1 MTVKNLGLLR
11 GHLFGLSQRALV
23 ANLDIELP
31 EALDFDAVDRQLG
44 EAFEMTVS
52 APRGAPALLSDRRL
66 RPVAAYASRIGQLA
80 NVLLQDIRVPVFDP
94 PYIDAIAASRSAGE
108 QTSCSVRLALPR
120 IEAIPVEVFRSACE
134 MAVQVLQAIA
144 RPHLSDEALQD
155 LFDRIQTE
163 FSDRCS
169 PQIPGARSTV
179 PILEGAHRAGIP
191 FRHLGMG
198 IYRLGWGERSLL
210 VNRSA
215 NQLDSFVGAGLAQNK
230 HLTSR
235 VLAAAGFPTIENFL
249 VPTGEHACE
258 RAERIGYPV
267 VIKPADRDRGEGVT
281 TFIDSRESVQAAFD
295 KAAECS
301 PNVLIEKHVPGI
313 CHRISVAHG
322 RLLFVV
328 RRMPRSV
335 QGDGARSIAEL
346 IDDANAALQRKAIA
360 KRLPALPKDALAE
373 SVLQARGCSFDTVPA
388 AGEIVYLRDKQSTLW
403 GGTPEV
409 LTAQAHPD
417 NIRLA
422 LDVARH
428 LGLDSMGLDLMTE
441 DIGVPWH
448 ANDARINEVNA
459 APVLGRTHA
468 YQREGVTTLLDA
480 LFPDNA
486 GRIPVELV
494 VARRVSPALRKAL
507 EGRLREFGEGAVLA
521 TELETIDHRGSS
533 WPLMAGGSLFD
544 RVTALLEHTDLRKL
558 IVVVGDDQF
567 LRHGFPVDRFTA
579 VHRHD
584 ARSERLVQ
592 LNDNGA
598 AWTTDRL
605 RVAVAG
611 LLSG

>member
-1 MTVKNLGLLR
+1 MIVRNLGVLP
-11 GHLFGLSQRALV
+11 GHLFGLSQRVLIAD
-23 ANLDIELP
+23 LDIELP
-31 EALDFDAVDRQLG
+31 EALDFAAIDRRLG

-52 APRGAPALLSDRRL
+52 APKGAPGLLSDRRL
-66 RPVAAYASRIGQLA
+66 APVVAYVSRLGQLA
-80 NVLLQDIRVPVFDP
+80 NVLLQDIRVPTFDP
-94 PYIDAIAASRSAGE
+94 GYIDAIAPLQSTGKRGA
-108 QTSCSVRLALPR
+108 CSVRLAMPR
-120 IEAIPVEVFRSACE
+120 IEGIPSDVFRSACE
-134 MAVQVLQAIA
+134 MAERALQAIA
-144 RPHLSDEALQD
+144 RPHLFDEALQD

-235 VLAAAGFPTIENFL
+235 VLAAAGFPTIENFP
-249 VPTGEHACE
+249 VATAEQAWQ
-258 RAERIGYPV
+258 RAERIGCPV

-281 TFIDSRESVQAAFD
+281 TFLHSRESVLAAFD
-295 KAAECS
+295 KAAEYS
-301 PNVLIEKHVPGI
+301 RNVLVEKHVPGI

-335 QGDGARSIAEL
+335 QGDGSRSIAEL
-346 IDDANAALQRKAIA
+346 IDDANAALRRKAIA
-360 KRLPALPKDALAE
+360 KRLPVLPKDALAE
-373 SVLQARGCSFDTVPA
+373 SVLQARGYSFDTVPP
-388 AGEIVYLRDKQSTLW
+388 AGEVVYLRDKQSTLW

-409 LTAQAHPD
+409 LTARAHPD

-428 LGLDSMGLDLMTE
+428 FGLDSMGLDLMTE
-441 DIGVPWH
+441 DIAVPWH
-448 ANDARINEVNA
+448 ANDARINEVNP

-468 YQREGVTTLLDA
+468 YQREGIATLLDA
-480 LFPDNA
+480 LFPENA

-494 VARRVSPALRKAL
+494 VTRRVTPALRTAL
-507 EGRLREFGEGAVLA
+507 EGRLRESGEGAALA
-521 TELETIDHRGSS
+521 IGNETLDHLGRP
-533 WPLMAGGSLFD
+533 WPLMTGGTLFD
-544 RVTALLEHTDLRKL
+544 RVHALLERSGLRKL
-558 IVVVGDDQF
+558 IVVVADDQF
-567 LRHGFPVDRFTA
+567 LRRGFPVDRLTA
-579 VHRHD
+579 VHCHD
-584 ARSERLVQ
+584 ARSGRVVQ

-598 AWTTDRL
+598 GWTTDRL
-605 RVAVAG
+605 PVTVAA

>member
-1 MTVKNLGLLR
+1 MTVRNLGVLR
-11 GHLFGLSQRALV
+11 GHLFGLSQRALI
-23 ANLDIELP
+23 ADLDIELP
-31 EALDFDAVDRQLG
+31 EWLDFAAIDRRLG

-52 APRGAPALLSDRRL
+52 APKGAPGLLSDRRL
-66 RPVAAYASRIGQLA
+66 APVVAYVSRLGQLA
-80 NVLLQDIRVPVFDP
+80 NVLLQDIRVPAFDP
-94 PYIDAIAASRSAGE
+94 GYIDAIAPSQSSGARRVY
-108 QTSCSVRLALPR
+108 SVRMAMPR
-120 IEAIPVEVFRSACE
+120 IEDIPSAVFRNVCD
-134 MAVQVLQAIA
+134 MAAQAMQAIA
-144 RPHLSDEALQD
+144 RAGLSDEGLQA

-230 HLTSR
+230 YLTSR
-235 VLAAAGFPTIENFL
+235 VLIAAGFPTIENFL
-249 VPTGEHACE
+249 VSNAEQAWQ

-281 TFIDSRESVQAAFD
+281 TFLHSRESVQAAFE
-295 KAAECS
+295 KAVER
-301 PNVLIEKHVPGI
+301 HVPGI

-322 RLLFVV
+322 CLLFVV

-335 QGDGARSIAEL
+335 QGDGARSIVEL
-346 IDDANAALQRKAIA
+346 IDDANAALRRKAIA

-373 SVLQARGCSFDTVPA
+373 SVLQARGYSFDTVPA
-388 AGEIVYLRDKQSTLW
+388 AGEVVFLRDKQSTLW

-409 LTAQAHPD
+409 LTACAHPD

-428 LGLDSMGLDLMTE
+428 FGLDSMGLDLMTE
-441 DIGVPWH
+441 DIAVPWH
-448 ANDARINEVNA
+448 ANDARINEVNP

-468 YQREGVTTLLDA
+468 YQREGIATLLEA
-480 LFPDNA
+480 LFPEHA

-494 VARRVSPALRKAL
+494 VTRLVTPALRGAL
-507 EGRLREFGEGAVLA
+507 EGQLRDFGAGAVLA
-521 TELETIDHRGSS
+521 IGNETIDHQGR
-533 WPLMAGGSLFD
+533 PLPMMTGGTLFD
-544 RVTALLEHTDLRKL
+544 RVTALLERAGLRKL
-558 IVVVGDDQF
+558 VVVVTDDHF
-567 LRHGFPVDRFTA
+567 LKHGFPVDRMTA

-584 ARSERLVQ
+584 ARSDRLVQ

-598 AWTTDRL
+598 DWTTDRL
-605 RVAVAG
+605 RVAVAA